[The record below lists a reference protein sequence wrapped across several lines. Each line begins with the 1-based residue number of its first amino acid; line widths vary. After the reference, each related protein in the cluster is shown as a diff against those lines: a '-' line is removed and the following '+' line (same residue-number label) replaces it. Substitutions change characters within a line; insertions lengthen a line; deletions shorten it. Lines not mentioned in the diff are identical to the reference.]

1 MQYAGW
7 LLPAQEEIMD
17 YKVIKENFTVPS
29 RLGGGVSQQSVELDY
44 ILPDYYPEIF
54 KVLNVRILPSI
65 SARTLS
71 GTKLE
76 YEMTAK
82 IRLNYVSESGEICAA
97 EQVLTY
103 NRSTELTSSAKSPKI
118 SIFPYAESASC
129 RVSGKRR
136 ADIRGIISVSVTA
149 TADEAQQAVSE
160 ASGDRLQLK
169 KTLVTYPSKRI
180 AVTKRITV
188 VDEVEL
194 GASKPAVRTVI
205 RADAAVITADKK
217 ILSGKLL
224 TKGEAEVSLLYV
236 PEDGASK
243 AENIRFAV
251 PFSQISDVEGLDER
265 YDVMISASV
274 SDCEIKPSGKS
285 GNNSLSCELNI
296 EINCLAMRFESV
308 LIATDAY
315 STMYES
321 SLEMSEED
329 IECVPQEISES
340 CKTKASLTYYDGE
353 IVSVM
358 CAGAEVGKIDVMNSA
373 DGVSIRGRITYFAY
387 AENESGKP
395 IYLEGTDEF
404 EKKLP
409 DGATNCSI
417 DAHATVAQSAYKL
430 TSSNAMEISA
440 DIRIMG
446 YLFGCRASRFISGI
460 TVDEAS
466 PLDKDC
472 DIAMKLY
479 YAEKGEEPWDI
490 AKRTHTSLTAI
501 TDENDLTE
509 EALSEPKMILIPIV
523 D

>member
-1 MQYAGW
+1 M
-7 LLPAQEEIMD
+7 PAQEEIMD
-17 YKVIKENFTVPS
+17 YKVTKENFTVPS

-54 KVLNVRILPSI
+54 KVLNLRILPSI
-65 SARTLS
+65 SARTLN
-71 GTKLE
+71 GTRLE
-76 YEMTAK
+76 YELSAK
-82 IRLNYVSESGEICAA
+82 IRLTYVSESGEMCAA

-103 NRSTELTSSAKSPKI
+103 NRSAELSGAAKSPKI
-118 SIFPYAESASC
+118 SIMPYTESASC

-149 TADEAQQAVSE
+149 TADEARQAVSE
-160 ASGDRLQLK
+160 ASGDGLQLRK
-169 KTLVTYPSKRI
+169 SLVTYPSKRI

-188 VDEVEL
+188 VDEVDL
-194 GASKPAVRTVI
+194 GQSKPAVKTVI

-236 PEDGASK
+236 PEDSSNK
-243 AENIRFAV
+243 AESIRFAV

-265 YDVMISASV
+265 YDVMISANV

-285 GNNSLSCELNI
+285 GNNTVSCELNI
-296 EINCLAMRFESV
+296 EISCLAMRFESV

-315 STMYES
+315 STVYES

-358 CAGAEVGKIDVMNSA
+358 CAGAEVGKLDAVTDT
-373 DGVSIRGRITYFAY
+373 DGSVSVRGRITYFAY

-409 DGATNCSI
+409 EEASSCSI
-417 DAHATVAQSAYKL
+417 DAHATVAQTAFKL
-430 TSSNAMEISA
+430 TSSNAMEITA
-440 DIRIMG
+440 DIRLKG
-446 YLFGCRASRFISGI
+446 YLFGCKTHRFISGI

-466 PLDKDC
+466 PLEKDS

-490 AKRTHTSLTAI
+490 AKRTHTTLSAI
-501 TDENDLTE
+501 TEENDLGE
-509 EALSEPKMILIPIV
+509 EILTEPKMILIPIV

>member
-1 MQYAGW
+1 MW
-7 LLPAQEEIMD
+7 KPVPAQEEIMD
-17 YKVIKENFTVPS
+17 YKVIKENFTVPQS
-29 RLGGGVSQQSVELDY
+29 LGGGVTQQSVELDY

-71 GTKLE
+71 GTRLE
-76 YEMTAK
+76 YELSAK
-82 IRLNYVSESGEICAA
+82 IRLTYVSESGEMCSA

-103 NRSTELTSSAKSPKI
+103 NRSAELSASAKSPKI
-118 SIFPYAESASC
+118 SIMPYTESASC

-136 ADIRGIISVSVTA
+136 ADIRGIVSVSVTA
-149 TADEAQQAVSE
+149 AADEARQAVSE
-160 ASGDRLQLK
+160 AAGDGLQLK
-169 KTLVTYPSKRI
+169 KSLVTYPSKRI

-188 VDEVEL
+188 VDDVDL
-194 GASKPAVRTVI
+194 GQSKPAVKTVI

-236 PEDGASK
+236 PEDSSSK
-243 AENIRFAV
+243 AESIRFAV

-285 GNNSLSCELNI
+285 GNNSVSCELNI

-321 SLEMSEED
+321 SLEVSEED
-329 IECVPQEISES
+329 IECVPTEISES

-358 CAGAEVGKIDVMNSA
+358 CAGAEVGKLDVVNSP
-373 DGVSIRGRITYFAY
+373 DGVSVRGRITYFAY

-409 DGATNCSI
+409 GVASSCSI
-417 DAHATVAQSAYKL
+417 DAHAAVAQTAYKL

-440 DIRIMG
+440 DIRLKG
-446 YLFGCRASRFISGI
+446 YLFGCKPYRFISGI

-466 PLDKDC
+466 PLEKDS

-490 AKRTHTSLTAI
+490 AKRTHTSLSAI
-501 TDENDLTE
+501 TDENDLSE
-509 EALSEPKMILIPIV
+509 EALSEPRMILIPIV

>member
-1 MQYAGW
+1 
-7 LLPAQEEIMD
+7 MD
-17 YKVIKENFTVPS
+17 YKVIKENFTVPES
-29 RLGGGVSQQSVELDY
+29 LGGGISQQSVELDY

-54 KVLNVRILPSI
+54 RVLNVRILPSI
-65 SARTLS
+65 SARTLN

-76 YEMTAK
+76 YELTTK
-82 IRLNYVSESGEICAA
+82 IRLTYVSESGEMCSA
-97 EQVLTY
+97 EQVLSY
-103 NRSTELTSSAKSPKI
+103 NRSTELSASAKSPKI
-118 SIFPYAESASC
+118 SISPYTESASC

-149 TADEAQQAVSE
+149 TADEAKQAVSE
-160 ASGDRLQLK
+160 ASGDGLQLK
-169 KTLVTYPSKRI
+169 KSLVTYPSKRI
-180 AVTKRITV
+180 TVTKRITV
-188 VDEVEL
+188 VDDVDL
-194 GASKPAVRTVI
+194 GQSKPAVKTVI

-236 PEDGASK
+236 PEGSSSK

-265 YDVMISASV
+265 HDVMISASV
-274 SDCEIKPSGKS
+274 SDCEIKPSAKS
-285 GNNSLSCELNI
+285 GSNSVSCELNI
-296 EINCLAMRFESV
+296 EISCLAMRFESV

-315 STMYES
+315 STMFES
-321 SLEMSEED
+321 SCEMSEED
-329 IECVPQEISES
+329 IENVPTEISES
-340 CKTKASLTYYDGE
+340 CRTKASLTYYDGE
-353 IVSVM
+353 IASVM
-358 CAGAEVGKIDVMNSA
+358 CAGAEIGKLDAVSGA
-373 DGVSIRGRITYFAY
+373 DGSVSVKGRITYFAY

-409 DGATNCSI
+409 EAASSCSI
-417 DAHATVAQSAYKL
+417 DAHATVAQAAYKL

-440 DIRIMG
+440 DIRLKG
-446 YLFGCRASRFISGI
+446 YLFGYKSHRFISGI

-466 PLDKDC
+466 PLEKDC

-490 AKRTHTSLTAI
+490 AKRTHTSLSVI
-501 TDENDLTE
+501 TDENDLGE

>member
-1 MQYAGW
+1 
-7 LLPAQEEIMD
+7 MD
-17 YKVIKENFTVPS
+17 YKVTKENFTVPQS
-29 RLGGGVSQQSVELDY
+29 LGGGISQQSVELDY

-65 SARTLS
+65 SARTLN

-76 YEMTAK
+76 YELSAK
-82 IRLNYVSESGEICAA
+82 IRLTYVSESGEMCAA
-97 EQVLTY
+97 EQILTY
-103 NRSTELTSSAKSPKI
+103 NRSAELTASAKSPKI
-118 SIFPYAESASC
+118 SISPFTESASC

-136 ADIRGIISVSVTA
+136 ADIRGIISVCITA
-149 TADEAQQAVSE
+149 TADEAKQAVSE
-160 ASGDRLQLK
+160 ASGDGLQLR

-188 VDEVEL
+188 VDEVDI
-194 GASKPAVRTVI
+194 GQSKPAVRTVI
-205 RADAAVITADKK
+205 RSDAAVITADKK

-236 PEDGASK
+236 PEPQESSNK
-243 AENIRFAV
+243 AESIRFAI

-274 SDCEIKPSGKS
+274 SDCEIKPSSKNGK
-285 GNNSLSCELNI
+285 NTVSCELNI
-296 EINCLAMRFESV
+296 EISCLAMRFESV

-315 STMYES
+315 STTYES
-321 SLEMSEED
+321 SLEMCDTD

-340 CKTKASLTYYDGE
+340 CREKASLTYYDGE

-358 CAGAEVGKIDVMNSA
+358 CAGAEVGKLDTVNSPN
-373 DGVSIRGRITYFAY
+373 GSVSVRGRITYYAY

-409 DGATNCSI
+409 GVASSCSI
-417 DAHATVAQSAYKL
+417 DAHATVAQAAYKL
-430 TSSNAMEISA
+430 TSSNAMEITA
-440 DIRIMG
+440 DIRLKG
-446 YLFGCRASRFISGI
+446 YLFGCKSHSFISGI

-466 PLDKDC
+466 PLEKDC

-490 AKRTHTSLTAI
+490 AKRTHTSLSAI
-501 TDENDLTE
+501 TEENELGD
-509 EALSEPKMILIPIV
+509 EALSESKMILIPIV

>member
-1 MQYAGW
+1 
-7 LLPAQEEIMD
+7 MD
-17 YKVIKENFTVPS
+17 YKVIKENFTVPES
-29 RLGGGVSQQSVELDY
+29 LGGGITQQSVELDY

-54 KVLNVRILPSI
+54 RVLNVRILPSI
-65 SARTLS
+65 SARTLN

-76 YEMTAK
+76 YELTAK
-82 IRLNYVSESGEICAA
+82 IRLTYVSESGEMCAA
-97 EQVLTY
+97 EQTLTY
-103 NRSTELTSSAKSPKI
+103 NRSTELSQSAKSPKI
-118 SIFPYAESASC
+118 SILPYTESASC

-149 TADEAQQAVSE
+149 TADEAKQAVSE
-160 ASGDRLQLK
+160 ASGDGLQLK
-169 KTLVTYPSKRI
+169 KSLVTYPSKRI

-188 VDEVEL
+188 VDDVDL
-194 GASKPAVRTVI
+194 GQSKPAVKTVI

-236 PEDGASK
+236 PDGGSSK

-274 SDCEIKPSGKS
+274 SDCEIKPSAKS
-285 GNNSLSCELNI
+285 GSNSVSCELNI
-296 EINCLAMRFESV
+296 EISCLAMRFESV

-315 STMYES
+315 STMFES
-321 SLEMSEED
+321 SCEMSDTD
-329 IECVPQEISES
+329 IECVPTEISES
-340 CKTKASLTYYDGE
+340 CRTKASLTYYDGE
-353 IVSVM
+353 IASVM
-358 CAGAEVGKIDVMNSA
+358 CAGAEIGKLDAVNGA
-373 DGVSIRGRITYFAY
+373 DGSVSVRGRITYFAY

-409 DGATNCSI
+409 EVAASCSI
-417 DAHATVAQSAYKL
+417 DAHATVAQAAYKL

-440 DIRIMG
+440 DIRLRG
-446 YLFGCRASRFISGI
+446 YLFGCKSHRFISGI

-466 PLDKDC
+466 PLEKDC
-472 DIAMKLY
+472 DIAMKFY

-490 AKRTHTSLTAI
+490 AKRTHTSLSAI
-501 TDENDLTE
+501 TDENDLGE

>member
-1 MQYAGW
+1 
-7 LLPAQEEIMD
+7 MD
-17 YKVIKENFTVPS
+17 YKVTKENFTVPS

-54 KVLNVRILPSI
+54 KVLNLRILPSI
-65 SARTLS
+65 FARTLN
-71 GTKLE
+71 GTRLE
-76 YEMTAK
+76 YELSAK
-82 IRLNYVSESGEICAA
+82 IRLTYVSESGEMCAA

-103 NRSTELTSSAKSPKI
+103 NRSAELSGAAKSPKI
-118 SIFPYAESASC
+118 SIMPYTESASC

-136 ADIRGIISVSVTA
+136 ADIRGIISISVTA
-149 TADEAQQAVSE
+149 TADEARQAVSE
-160 ASGDRLQLK
+160 ASGDGLQLRK
-169 KTLVTYPSKRI
+169 SLVTYPSKRI

-188 VDEVEL
+188 VDEVDL
-194 GASKPAVRTVI
+194 GQSKPAVKTVI

-224 TKGEAEVSLLYV
+224 TKGEAEISLLYV
-236 PEDGASK
+236 PEDNSNK
-243 AENIRFAV
+243 AESIRFAV

-265 YDVMISASV
+265 YDVMISANV
-274 SDCEIKPSGKS
+274 SDCEIKPTAKN
-285 GNNSLSCELNI
+285 GNNTVSCELNI
-296 EINCLAMRFESV
+296 EISCLAMRFESV

-315 STMYES
+315 STVYES

-358 CAGAEVGKIDVMNSA
+358 CAGAEVGKLDAVTDS
-373 DGVSIRGRITYFAY
+373 DRSVSVRGRITYFAY
-387 AENESGKP
+387 AENESGMP

-409 DGATNCSI
+409 EEASSCSI
-417 DAHATVAQSAYKL
+417 DAHATVAQTAFKL
-430 TSSNAMEISA
+430 TSSNAMEITA
-440 DIRIMG
+440 DIRLKG
-446 YLFGCRASRFISGI
+446 YLFGCKSHKFINGI

-466 PLDKDC
+466 PLEKDC

-490 AKRTHTSLTAI
+490 AKRTHTTLSAI
-501 TDENDLTE
+501 TEENDIGEEVLT
-509 EALSEPKMILIPIV
+509 EPKMILIPIV